1 MRKKNGAGEIKL
13 PNFKLYYKAT
23 VIKMAWYWHKNKYRP
38 MEQCRKPGDKSIH
51 APTGTLF
58 LKREAEI
65 YNGEKTVSSL
75 SSARKPG
82 QLHVKEGY

>member
-23 VIKMAWYWHKNKYRP
+23 VIKMARYWHKNKYRP